1 MEFIEKA
8 LAQVE
13 FPRIVKVRQ
22 HFDPAHIP
30 HVPTAVR
37 EGVSELKG
45 YRRIRPGQR
54 IAITAGSRGVDR
66 MPEVLRTVVDMVKE
80 RGAHPFLIPA
90 MGSHGGA
97 TAEGQRN
104 MLSGLGITEEAMGAP
119 ILASMEVE
127 LIAHI
132 SDGRPVYV
140 DRFAHEADGIIV
152 VNRVKNHTGF
162 RGNYESGLMK
172 MMTIGLGK
180 QYGARNYHSTGFKYM
195 ARTIA
200 EVGSTVLEREKIL
213 FGVGVIENG
222 HGRLAKISCLEP
234 EEIPVVEKELLKI
247 AHAYLPRPFFDR
259 ADVLVVQEM
268 GKDISGTGMDSNVIG
283 RYNNEYVSSP
293 EICYTRLV
301 VLDLTEH
308 TNGNG
313 NGMGFA
319 DYMTRRMFQ
328 KLDLE
333 QTYPNV
339 ITSAHPMTV
348 RIPMIL
354 ETDRLAIAAAIKAC
368 LVPEGQPPK
377 VGFIQNTKDL
387 DTVYISESLLE
398 KAEACPH
405 VEPVGSPFPIPFAPD
420 GSLKLSYR

>member
-1 MEFIEKA
+1 MEFIKKA

-162 RGNYESGLMK
+162 RGDYESGLMK

-283 RYNNEYVSSP
+283 RYNNEHVAAP
-293 EICYTRLV
+293 R
-301 VLDLTEH
+301 
-308 TNGNG
+308 
-313 NGMGFA
+313 FA
-319 DYMTRRMFQ
+319 
-328 KLDLE
+328 
-333 QTYPNV
+333 
-339 ITSAHPMTV
+339 
-348 RIPMIL
+348 IPGWWCW
-354 ETDRLAIAAAIKAC
+354 T
-368 LVPEGQPPK
+368 
-377 VGFIQNTKDL
+377 
-387 DTVYISESLLE
+387 
-398 KAEACPH
+398 
-405 VEPVGSPFPIPFAPD
+405 
-420 GSLKLSYR
+420 

>member
-90 MGSHGGA
+90 RGSHGGA

-162 RGNYESGLMK
+162 RGDYESGLMK

>member
-162 RGNYESGLMK
+162 RGDYESGLMK

-308 TNGNG
+308 ANGNG

>member
-30 HVPTAVR
+30 HAPTAVR

-162 RGNYESGLMK
+162 RGDYESGLMK

-180 QYGARNYHSTGFKYM
+180 QYGARNYHNTGFKYM

-398 KAEACPH
+398 EAEACPH

>member
-1 MEFIEKA
+1 MEFIEKE

-162 RGNYESGLMK
+162 RGDYESGLMK

>member
-162 RGNYESGLMK
+162 RGDYESGLMK

-354 ETDRLAIAAAIKAC
+354 DTDRLAIAAAIKAC

-398 KAEACPH
+398 EAEACPH

>member
-1 MEFIEKA
+1 M
-8 LAQVE
+8 E

-132 SDGRPVYV
+132 SNGRPVYV

-162 RGNYESGLMK
+162 RGDYESGLMK

>member
-162 RGNYESGLMK
+162 RGDYESGLMK

>member
-132 SDGRPVYV
+132 SNGRPVYV

-162 RGNYESGLMK
+162 RGDYESGLMK

-398 KAEACPH
+398 EAEACPH

>member
-162 RGNYESGLMK
+162 RGDYESGLMK

-348 RIPMIL
+348 RIPMII

>member
-132 SDGRPVYV
+132 SNGRPVYV

-162 RGNYESGLMK
+162 RGDYESGLMK

-259 ADVLVVQEM
+259 ADVLVVHEM

>member
-162 RGNYESGLMK
+162 RGDYESGLMK

-180 QYGARNYHSTGFKYM
+180 QYGARNYHSIGFKYM

-398 KAEACPH
+398 EAEACPH

>member
-132 SDGRPVYV
+132 SNGRPVYV

-162 RGNYESGLMK
+162 RGDYESGLMK

>member
-162 RGNYESGLMK
+162 RGDYESGLMK

-348 RIPMIL
+348 RIPMII

-398 KAEACPH
+398 EAEACPH

>member
-162 RGNYESGLMK
+162 RGDYESGLMK

-247 AHAYLPRPFFDR
+247 AHAYLPRPCLDR

-348 RIPMIL
+348 RIPMII

-398 KAEACPH
+398 EAEACPH